1 MSDVSSSSLI
11 RDTENQSDSALIQ
24 WLFSPLVLSV
34 FLAIMIGGTF
44 FISEHGIA
52 LSKNLRDNF
61 VAEIEDQESW
71 SDGGNKL
78 RQISFL
84 SCACVGALSLI
95 FGRAGRFRVNLPI
108 LLVAAYILWAGASAT
123 WSIDPGTTVRR
134 YALVLCCCIS
144 CLGFS
149 RFLSVG
155 DTVLAALFVS
165 VAFLVVGV
173 GAEIVCGTFR
183 PLASGYRFSGT
194 VHPNIQAAN
203 LAIGCIAAYTMT
215 RVKPESRTM
224 YYSIFSLVFL
234 FLVLTKCR
242 SATGAVPVTLGV
254 IWLVAQPI
262 RNIVMGVTCG
272 AWVLSTV
279 VMICIV
285 TDVNPITANQDVL
298 LLGRAEETGSSL
310 TGRLP
315 LWEDLFVYL
324 SRSPMTG
331 FGFGAFWTPKHIYEI
346 AISQEWV
353 ISEAHSSY
361 LDTALQLGAIGV
373 ALFAAIEVCTFL
385 YAAFLSRVTQDPA
398 YLFLVGG
405 VFFCMVRGFT
415 ESGLTGASTLN
426 GFLLVALTAH
436 SWNGNRTRTAV
447 RDTPNN
453 DLNQVA
459 GEGVV

>member
-1 MSDVSSSSLI
+1 MSDVSSSSII
-11 RDTENQSDSALIQ
+11 RGTENQSDSALIQ
-24 WLFSPLVLSV
+24 WMFSPLILSV
-34 FLAIMIGGTF
+34 FLAFMIGATF
-44 FISEHGIA
+44 FISEHSF
-52 LSKNLRDNF
+52 LMSKNLGDNF

-71 SDGGNKL
+71 ADGGNKL

-95 FGRAGRFRVNLPI
+95 FGSVGRFRINIPV
-108 LLVAAYILWAGASAT
+108 LLLAAYVLWAGASAT

-134 YALVLCCCIS
+134 YALVLCCCIG

-155 DTVLAALFVS
+155 DAVLAAMYFS
-165 VAFLVVGV
+165 VAYLVVGV
-173 GAEIVCGTFR
+173 GAEIACGSFR
-183 PLASGYRFSGT
+183 PLAGGYRFAGT

-203 LAIGCIAAYTMT
+203 LAIGCIAAYTMA
-215 RVKPESRTM
+215 RVKPDSRTM
-224 YYSIFSLVFL
+224 YYGIFSVVFL

-242 SATGAVPVTLGV
+242 SATGAVPVALRV

-262 RNIVMGVTCG
+262 KNIVMGITCG
-272 AWVLSTV
+272 AWVLSTIV
-279 VMICIV
+279 LICIV

-315 LWEDLFVYL
+315 LWEDLFEYL
-324 SRSPMTG
+324 SRSPMKG

-361 LDTALQLGAIGV
+361 LDTALQLGIIGV
-373 ALFAAIEVCTFL
+373 ALFVAIEVCTFL

-405 VFFCMVRGFT
+405 VFFCMMRGFT
-415 ESGLTGASTLN
+415 ESRLTGASTLN
-426 GFLLVALTAH
+426 AFLLVALTAH
-436 SWNGNRTRTAV
+436 SWNGNRARTAV
-447 RDTPNN
+447 KDTPNN